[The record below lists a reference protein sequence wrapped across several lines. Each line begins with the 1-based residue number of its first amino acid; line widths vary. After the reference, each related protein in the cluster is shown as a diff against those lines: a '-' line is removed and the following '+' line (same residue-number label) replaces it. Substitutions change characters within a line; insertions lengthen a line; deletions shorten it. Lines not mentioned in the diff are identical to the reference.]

1 MNETYDEFVP
11 LLKMSKEKIQKSK
24 YLDHEAN
31 IPSSSRKIQ
40 SV

>member
-1 MNETYDEFVP
+1 MNETYDEFVL

-24 YLDHEAN
+24 HLDHEAN
-31 IPSSSRKIQ
+31 ILSSSRTFQ